1 MRITIV
7 DTLTNSRGFYW
18 VEGDTVFLASHLT
31 EEQKQKIIKRIEE
44 KYDKN

>member
-1 MRITIV
+1 MKITIV

-18 VEGDTVFLASHLT
+18 VEGDIVFLASRLS
-31 EEQKQKIIKRIEE
+31 EEQRRKIIKRIEE